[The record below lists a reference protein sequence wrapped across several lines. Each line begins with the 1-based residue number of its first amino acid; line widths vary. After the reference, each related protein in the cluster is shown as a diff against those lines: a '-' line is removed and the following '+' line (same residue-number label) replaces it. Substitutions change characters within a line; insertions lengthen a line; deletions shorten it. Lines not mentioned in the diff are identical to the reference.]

1 MNTAVPSPVPPRGDT
16 LEGRAAGLDDLVI
29 SRRVIVCLGSG
40 GVGKTTVSAALAR
53 RAASLGRRA
62 VVITVDPARR
72 LADAMGLQ
80 SGFLGPEPRLVGR
93 PGGGELWATML
104 DPRATFDRVVA
115 EHAPDS
121 ATRARI
127 TSNDFY
133 RNLAE
138 GLSGTQ
144 EYLATEE
151 LFALH
156 DDPRFDL
163 VVVDTPPSG
172 NAMDV
177 LDAPGRL
184 VRLFDNRVY
193 RLLTGRSTGPVR
205 VVTRAAHRFIGF
217 VASAVGAG
225 VVEDAIEFFTLF
237 EDLEAGF
244 RARAAAVR
252 ELLAGESTAFVLVAS
267 PRRDTVREAEQLLG
281 GLADR
286 HLGTDALVVNLLHPD
301 PSTALTS
308 RQLEQALSRP
318 GAEALH
324 RLHRR
329 ARAETLATADLVSG
343 VPADCRLVQIPILPD
358 DVHDSRGLD
367 HVTRHLAGTVD
378 GNRTG

>member
-1 MNTAVPSPVPPRGDT
+1 MTGTTSTSQPRERTVTGSST
-16 LEGRAAGLDDLVI
+16 GLDELVL
-29 SRRVIVCLGSG
+29 SRKVIVCLGSG
-40 GVGKTTVSAALAR
+40 GVGKTTVSASLAR
-53 RAASLGRRA
+53 RAATLGRRA

-72 LADAMGLQ
+72 LGDAMGLE
-80 SGFLGPEPRLVGR
+80 SGSLGPEPRLIGHTG
-93 PGGGELWATML
+93 PGELWATML

-115 EHAPDS
+115 EHSPDP

-127 TSNDFY
+127 TSNNFY

-151 LFALH
+151 LFALQ

-193 RLLTGRSTGPVR
+193 RLLTGRTSGPVK
-205 VVTRAAHRFIGF
+205 VVTRAAHRFVRL

-225 VVEDAIEFFTLF
+225 VVDDAIEFFTLF

-244 RARAAAVR
+244 RARASTVR
-252 ELLAGESTAFVLVAS
+252 EILSGDLAAFVLVAS
-267 PRRDTVREAEQLLG
+267 PRRDTVREAEQLLD
-281 GLADR
+281 GLEER
-286 HLGTDALVVNLLHPD
+286 RLHPDALVVNLLHPD
-301 PSTALTS
+301 PSIPLTPE
-308 RQLEQALSRP
+308 QLEEAQDRP
-318 GAEALH
+318 GAEALR

-329 ARAETLATADLVSG
+329 ARAERLATGELISRL
-343 VPADCRLVQIPILPD
+343 PPQSRLVRIPILPD
-358 DVHDSRGLD
+358 DVHDSSGLD
-367 HVTRHLAGTVD
+367 HVTRCLGGAYPATPSP
-378 GNRTG
+378 